1 MNTYPTLRLGVLQ
14 AIAELKDLPNA
25 LTRPDCPYDR
35 ETIEVLEKIFKV
47 REVEKIVDKIVE
59 VQVGPGGGTR
69 GRPSGDTKL
78 SIEAQEDVADS
89 ATELLGQLKAL
100 GEGEK
105 GLDTQTKI
113 QIIKTK
119 ATLIEQLLKLR
130 ERWNNVKRISLFQA
144 VVIAILDDL
153 ISEGDRQ
160 EFLRRVEP
168 YRE

>member
-14 AIAELKDLPNA
+14 AIAELKDLPDA

-47 REVEKIVDKIVE
+47 REVEKIVEKIVE
-59 VQVGPGGGTR
+59 VSVAATR

-144 VVIAILDDL
+144 VVISILDDL
-153 ISEGDRQ
+153 VTEADRQ
-160 EFLRRVEP
+160 EFLKRVEP